1 MTATPD
7 IRPGSPAPLGA
18 TWDGEGVNFALYS
31 EHAERVQLCLFDHTG
46 RRETAQINLPE
57 RSHYVWHGY
66 LPAARPGLLY
76 GYRVWGPY
84 DPSRG
89 LRFNPHKLLID
100 PYAKALRG
108 TIAWSDA
115 HFGYRATG
123 DDTSFDRRNNAAGTP
138 KCVVVDTAFTWG
150 DDRPPAIPWEDT
162 VIYEA
167 HVKGLT
173 ALHPDV
179 APELRGTFAGMASDP
194 VIRHLQQLGIT
205 AVELMPIHAFLDD
218 RGLVERGLANYWG
231 YNSIGYFAPHL
242 PYSASGQ
249 VHEFKTLVKRL
260 HKAGIEVLLDV
271 VYNHTA
277 EGNQLGP
284 TLSLRG
290 IDNTTYYRLDQD
302 QRYYYDVTGCGNT
315 LNMAHPTVLK
325 MIMDSL
331 RYWVE
336 DMHVDGFR
344 FDLAATLGR
353 EFEGVD
359 RGAAFFDI
367 IQQDPVLSR
376 VKLIAEPWDL
386 GDRGY
391 QLGNFPA
398 GWSEW
403 NGRYRDAVRAYWRGD
418 PAFAGEFASRLSGSS
433 DLYKSRD
440 RRPQASVN
448 FVTVH
453 DGFTLADLVSY
464 DEKHNDANLEGNR
477 DGASYNL
484 SWNCGAEGV
493 TQDPT
498 IQALRRKQ
506 QRNLLLT
513 LFLSQG
519 VPLLLAGDEMGRTQ
533 GGNNNAYCQDSVIS
547 WIDWTA
553 ADLGLLEFTTAL
565 IALRRDHRIFRRR
578 NFFVGHQEGR
588 ADIRW
593 LSPEGMDLTEEDW
606 LRPVQLPLAV
616 LLSGAAIE
624 CDDDDFLLLFNPTGG
639 AVTFKL
645 PLASDR
651 PWRPALPP
659 ADFLV
664 VSPLEVEAHHG
675 IALRRAPS

>member
-1 MTATPD
+1 MATPD
-7 IRPGSPAPLGA
+7 IHPGAPAPLGA

-31 EHAERVQLCLFDHTG
+31 EHAERVQLCLFDRAG
-46 RRETAQINLPE
+46 RREVAQIDLPE

-76 GYRVWGPY
+76 GYRVFGPY
-84 DPSRG
+84 DPGRG
-89 LRFNPHKLLID
+89 LRFNPNKLLID
-100 PYAKALRG
+100 PYAKALLG

-115 HFGYRATG
+115 HFGYRAG
-123 DDTSFDRRNNAAGTP
+123 AEDTTFDRRNSAAGTP
-138 KCVVVDTAFTWG
+138 RCVVVDTAFTWG
-150 DDRPPAIPWEDT
+150 DDRPPAIPWEET
-162 VIYEA
+162 IIYEA
-167 HVKGLT
+167 HVKGFT
-173 ALHPDV
+173 ALHPEV
-179 APELRGTFAGMASDP
+179 PPELRGTFAGMASEP
-194 VIRHLQQLGIT
+194 VIRYLQQLGIT

-218 RGLVERGLANYWG
+218 RRLVERGLANYWG
-231 YNSIGYFAPHL
+231 YNTIGYFAPHL

-249 VHEFKTLVKRL
+249 IHEFKTLVKRL

-277 EGNQLGP
+277 EGNQVGP
-284 TLSLRG
+284 TLSFRG
-290 IDNTTYYRLDQD
+290 IDNTTYYRLDHD

-315 LNMAHPTVLK
+315 LNMAHPKVLK
-325 MIMDSL
+325 LIMDSL

-336 DMHVDGFR
+336 EMHVDGFR
-344 FDLAATLGR
+344 FDLASTLGR

-440 RRPQASVN
+440 RTPQASVN

-464 DEKHNDANLEGNR
+464 NDKHNEANLEGNR
-477 DGASYNL
+477 DGASHNL
-484 SWNCGAEGV
+484 SWNCGVEGP
-493 TQDPT
+493 TDDP
-498 IQALRRKQ
+498 QVLALRKRQ

-519 VPLLLAGDEMGRTQ
+519 VPLLLAGDEIGRTQ
-533 GGNNNAYCQDSVIS
+533 GGNNNAYCQDNAVS
-547 WIDWTA
+547 WIDWGA
-553 ADLGLLEFTTAL
+553 ADTELREFVTAL
-565 IALRRDHRIFRRR
+565 IALRRRHRVFRRR
-578 NFFVGHQEGR
+578 SFFIGAQ
-588 ADIRW
+588 ADTTDIRW
-593 LSPEGMDLTEEDW
+593 LSVDGVDLGEEDW
-606 LRPVQLPLAV
+606 VRPAQLPLGV
-616 LLSGAAIE
+616 LLAGAAAE
-624 CDDDDFLLLFNPTGG
+624 AGDDDFLLLFNPTGR
-639 AVTFKL
+639 AVRFVL
-645 PLASDR
+645 PGSA
-651 PWRPALPP
+651 PQWQPALPP
-659 ADFLV
+659 LHQPV
-664 VSPLEVEAHHG
+664 SSPLELGAHDA
-675 IALRRAPS
+675 IALRRAR